1 MFNPLVEN
9 PANLSTDELEKKVI
23 ELTKKYT
30 TATRFPNQ
38 SVLTQ
43 ISSVLTMY
51 REELVKRQRQELQNA
66 TNKDNDNDLGSLI
79 NVE

>member
-1 MFNPLVEN
+1 MYNPLADN
-9 PANLSTDELEKKVI
+9 PSNLSTDELEKKVI

-38 SVLTQ
+38 SMLLQ

-51 REELVKRQRQELQNA
+51 REELVKRQRQDLQNA